1 MPKKKRTANV
11 VTASRKAGKK
21 RMTNRLANNPIKGM
35 NKGKNS
41 KPLPKLTGTNKK
53 LNTATSKT
61 TQVKVTKNKSSGA
74 GAAGGSNKVTVSKS
88 KNQKAAD
95 RTRKSSSVASTGI
108 GPAKMS
114 PIKKTTAKVNQRKA
128 SSFDKA
134 LKLKKRKKK
143 RGK

>member
-61 TQVKVTKNKSSGA
+61 TQQKNTKL
-74 GAAGGSNKVTVSKS
+74 T
-88 KNQKAAD
+88 KAAD
-95 RTRKSSSVASTGI
+95 RTRKSSAVASVGTSQ
-108 GPAKMS
+108 PAKMS
-114 PIKKTTAKVNQRKA
+114 PVKKTTAKVNQRKA

-134 LKLKKRKKK
+134 LKLKKKPGRREVARPRRTTRVRRKK

>member
-53 LNTATSKT
+53 LNTATGKT
-61 TQVKVTKNKSSGA
+61 TQQKNTKLTKV
-74 GAAGGSNKVTVSKS
+74 
-88 KNQKAAD
+88 AD
-95 RTRKSSSVASTGI
+95 RTRKSSAVASVGTSQ
-108 GPAKMS
+108 PAKMS
-114 PIKKTTAKVNQRKA
+114 PVKATKQKVAERKA

-134 LKLKKRKKK
+134 KKVSKRKKK